1 MMKLQVSGMTCGGC
15 AVAIKRALG
24 TAVPGAT
31 VDVNV
36 TTGLVA
42 VGAQAAQRDKVTMAI
57 EAAGFTVAG
66 EAA

>member
-15 AVAIKRALG
+15 AAAIKRALG

-36 TTGLVA
+36 ATGLVA
-42 VGAQAAQRDKVTMAI
+42 VGAQPAQRDKVTTAI
-57 EAAGFTVAG
+57 EEAGFTVAG